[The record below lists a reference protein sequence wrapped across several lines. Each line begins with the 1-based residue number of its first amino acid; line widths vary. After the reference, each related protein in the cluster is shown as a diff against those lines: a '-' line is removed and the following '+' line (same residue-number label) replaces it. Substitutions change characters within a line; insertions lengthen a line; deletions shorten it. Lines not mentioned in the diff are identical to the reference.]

1 MMARLYCVV
10 VTLLLLAEVSGFEE
24 GATNPG
30 VVARITRKGL
40 AYARQLGVAILK
52 KELSTIKLPDFSG
65 SFKVSWIKTVSY
77 DFYRLTIHRFELR
90 NSDLRLRPRQGVRA
104 SLSNNYMFVSG
115 NWKVKKAFVTLD
127 GTFDVNVDGISISV
141 SLNLGKD
148 QSGRP
153 TASVAHCRNSIG
165 HISVDISG
173 QLSWILNL
181 LHKRI
186 ENNFK
191 NILEQKIREMVRK
204 STTSHLEPYLR
215 TPPVSSRIDQVAGID
230 YSLVGAPKVTS
241 QVLDT
246 PFKVSCCGERTLEL
260 KTGRKS
266 VLPPRVGSYPP
277 SLIHLPL
284 KFPSLASAYTSNRKL
299 ICPLFISVSST
310 VPWWLSRSGNAIF
323 LQFCLL
329 SKHLICFLLCARC

>member
-215 TPPVSSRIDQVAGID
+215 TPPGLEAPSFLWVPSDAMTPVTPRPMTTIISRAPGELSPWSTSPSHGAG
-230 YSLVGAPKVTS
+230 YGVTTSLG
-241 QVLDT
+241 
-246 PFKVSCCGERTLEL
+246 G
-260 KTGRKS
+260 
-266 VLPPRVGSYPP
+266 
-277 SLIHLPL
+277 
-284 KFPSLASAYTSNRKL
+284 
-299 ICPLFISVSST
+299 LFWS
-310 VPWWLSRSGNAIF
+310 
-323 LQFCLL
+323 
-329 SKHLICFLLCARC
+329 